1 VLRVSSDGSFASDSQ
16 IIKEEILM
24 FTERDLREL
33 LEYKAENPLLSI
45 YLNTE
50 PAEGSADAYKL
61 RLRSMLKDTSLPE
74 DAAVV
79 ERFFN
84 HEYDWS
90 GRSVAV
96 FSCTSEGFFRSFS
109 FAVPLRD
116 RIRINNRPH
125 LKPLA
130 DLLDSYGGYGVAVVD
145 KQGARFFYFHLGEL
159 LEQEGV
165 MGEQVRHTKRGGG
178 SQAPGRRGGVAG
190 QTNYV
195 EEVADRNFKEAAEF
209 AARFFS
215 ENNVRRVLIGG
226 TEENVNQFRNQL
238 PKAWQSLVVGTFPIS
253 MTASQVDVKE
263 RAMEIGRLAERRRD
277 AQLVEAVVTSAAKGR
292 GGVTSLEATLGAVHE
307 GRVQTLILDEGFR
320 APGYRCRGCGYL
332 TVQQL
337 ETCPFCGKEFEQIN
351 DAVEMAVRR
360 VMQNGGD
367 VEVLHGQETIKAFGN
382 IGALLR
388 Y

>member
-1 VLRVSSDGSFASDSQ
+1 
-16 IIKEEILM
+16 M

-33 LEYKAENPLLSI
+33 LEYKAEHPMLSV

-74 DAAVV
+74 DAAAV
-79 ERFFN
+79 ERFFS

-96 FSCTSEGFFRSFS
+96 FSCMTEDFFRTYS

-116 RIRINNRPH
+116 RIRINNRAH

-159 LEQEGV
+159 REQEGL
-165 MGEQVRHTKRGGG
+165 MGELVRHTKRGGG
-178 SQAPGRRGGVAG
+178 SQAQGRRGGVAG
-190 QTNYV
+190 QTNYA
-195 EEVADRNFKEAAEF
+195 EEVADRNIKDAAEF
-209 AARFFS
+209 ATHFFS

-226 TEENVNQFRNQL
+226 TEENVTQFRNQL
-238 PKAWQSLVVGTFPIS
+238 PKAWQSLVVGSFPIS
-253 MTASQVDVKE
+253 MTASQVEVME

-307 GRVQTLILDEGFR
+307 GRVQTLIIHEGFR
-320 APGYRCRGCGYL
+320 APGFRCRGCGYL

-337 ETCPFCGKEFEQIN
+337 EMCPFCGNSFDQIA
-351 DAVEMAVRR
+351 DAVELAVRR
-360 VMQNGGD
+360 VMQNGGE
-367 VEVLHGQETIKAFGN
+367 VEVLHDPDGIKEFGN